1 LTRKRT
7 VLGLDERRQRRG
19 RIVLQA
25 NFCFASHVEFPTT
38 QWTLLAD
45 ATLHGDATAAQALAE
60 FIRRYRGPV
69 VQLVRIRGWPAAEV
83 EDLAQDFLVHVMEKS
98 TLRRFDANRGRF
110 RSYLLGA
117 LVRFLGDARERQ
129 TAVKRGGAIPPVTLE
144 SAEYQGDLAATP
156 PPDAAAFDQQ
166 WALDLLALT
175 LAALAAEY
183 AQRGRTADFAILRA
197 YVPGG
202 IQPPPY
208 EESATALGVPLAA
221 FKTEVHRM
229 RKRFRLLLRE
239 QVAATVGSHEEVEA
253 EFLYLRQV
261 LQEATL

>member
-1 LTRKRT
+1 M
-7 VLGLDERRQRRG
+7 
-19 RIVLQA
+19 
-25 NFCFASHVEFPTT
+25 EFPTT

-45 ATLHGDATAAQALAE
+45 ATLHGDATAAGALAE

-69 VQLVRIRGWPAAEV
+69 VQFIRIRGWPAAEV
-83 EDLAQDFLVHVMEKS
+83 EDLAQDFLIHMMEKS

-117 LVRFLGDARERQ
+117 LIRFLSDARDRQ
-129 TAVKRGGAIPPVTLE
+129 TALKRGGTIPPVTLE
-144 SAEYQGDLAATP
+144 SAEFTGDLAATP
-156 PPDAAAFDQQ
+156 PPEAAAFDQQ
-166 WALDLLALT
+166 WALGLLALT

-183 AQRGRTADFAILRA
+183 AQRGRAAEFAILRA

-208 EESATALGVPLAA
+208 EESATSLGLPLAA
-221 FKTEVHRM
+221 FKTEVHRL
-229 RKRFRLLLRE
+229 RKRFRMLLRE
-239 QVAATVGSHEEVEA
+239 QIVATVGSRDEVEA

-261 LQEATL
+261 LQGTTP